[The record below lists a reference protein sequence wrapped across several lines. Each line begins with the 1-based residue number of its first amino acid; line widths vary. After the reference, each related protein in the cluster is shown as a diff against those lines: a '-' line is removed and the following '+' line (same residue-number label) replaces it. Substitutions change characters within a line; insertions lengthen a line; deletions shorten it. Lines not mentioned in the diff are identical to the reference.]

1 MLQIDWIIVFLYF
14 VLVSFYGYWIYRRKK
29 LAEASSADFF
39 LAEGSLS
46 WWAIGASLIASNIS
60 AEQMTGMSGS
70 GFQLGL
76 AISSYEWMAALTL
89 IIVAVFFM
97 PVYLKNRIFTMPQF
111 LNERYNSKVAIIMAV
126 FWLLLYIVV
135 NLLSILYL
143 GAVAISGIT
152 GWNFTLCVFLLALFS
167 VFIALGGMKV
177 VGYTSAIQVFFL
189 VASGFIALYV
199 SLNMIGGDSGVV
211 KGFSILRSEASDH
224 FHMIFKKDS
233 PFYADLP
240 GISVLIG
247 GMWIANLNYGGCNQY
262 ITQRAL
268 GASLPVARKGILF
281 AAFLKMLMP
290 VIIVIP
296 GIAIYYL
303 YQHNLIDN
311 SLINITKD
319 GQTIA
324 DSNKAYP
331 ALLQLLPEGVKG
343 VTVAAFAATV
353 ISSLAAKVNSIS
365 TIFTLDIYKK
375 VYNKDATEQKLVG
388 MGKAAIIVSTVI
400 GILLTLGLG
409 DALMGEGKQGF
420 QYIQEYTGFVSP
432 GIFAM
437 FLLGFFWKKSTSN
450 AALFATIGGFLF
462 SLLLKFLPGF
472 VNLEALHSIGFA
484 VANKEGVFEIPFLDR
499 MAIVFV
505 LCVIGMYIISII
517 ENRKGVTPHGL
528 IIDTKM
534 FRTST
539 GFAVGSLIIIGL
551 LVALYTAFW

>member
-1 MLQIDWIIVFLYF
+1 MAQIDWLVVLLYF
-14 VLVSFYGYWIYRRKK
+14 VLVSIYGYWIYRRKK
-29 LAEASSADFF
+29 QAEQSSADFF
-39 LAEGSLS
+39 LAEGSLT

-60 AEQMTGMSGS
+60 AEQMTGMTGS

-111 LNERYNSKVAIIMAV
+111 LHQRYNAKVAMIMAV

-152 GWNFTLCVFLLALFS
+152 GWSFILCVLVLAFFS
-167 VFIALGGMKV
+167 VMIALGGMKV

-189 VASGFIALYV
+189 VLSGFIALYI
-199 SLNMIGGDSGVV
+199 SLDMIGGESGMG
-211 KGFSILRSEASDH
+211 KGFAILRTEAADH
-224 FHMIFKKDS
+224 FHMIFTKDN
-233 PFYADLP
+233 PHYIDLP
-240 GISVLIG
+240 GISVLVG
-247 GMWIANLNYGGCNQY
+247 GMWIANLNYWGCNQY

-268 GASLPVARKGILF
+268 GASLPVARQGILL

-290 VIIVIP
+290 VIIVVP
-296 GIAIYYL
+296 GIAMYYM
-303 YQHNLIDN
+303 YQNNMIN
-311 SLINITKD
+311 ASLINISKD
-319 GQTIA
+319 GSTVA
-324 DSNKAYP
+324 DSNRAYP
-331 ALLQLLPEGVKG
+331 ALLQLLPVGVKG

-353 ISSLAAKVNSIS
+353 VASLAAKVNSIS
-365 TIFTLDIYKK
+365 TIFALDIYKK
-375 VYNKDATEQKLVG
+375 VFNRDANEARLIFVG
-388 MGKAAIIVSTVI
+388 KVAIIASTLI
-400 GILLTLGLG
+400 GVLLTLALG

-437 FLLGFFWKKSTSN
+437 FLLGFFWKRTTSN
-450 AALFATIGGFLF
+450 AALFATIGGFVF
-462 SLLLKFLPGF
+462 SIILKFLPDL
-472 VNLEALHSIGFA
+472 VNLESLHAIGLA
-484 VANKEGVFEIPFLDR
+484 VANAKGAFEIPFLDR
-499 MAIVFV
+499 MAIVFIFS
-505 LCVIGMYIISII
+505 VIGMVFISNY
-517 ENRKGVTPHGL
+517 ENRKGVVPQGL
-528 IIDTKM
+528 EIDSSM
-534 FRTST
+534 FKTST